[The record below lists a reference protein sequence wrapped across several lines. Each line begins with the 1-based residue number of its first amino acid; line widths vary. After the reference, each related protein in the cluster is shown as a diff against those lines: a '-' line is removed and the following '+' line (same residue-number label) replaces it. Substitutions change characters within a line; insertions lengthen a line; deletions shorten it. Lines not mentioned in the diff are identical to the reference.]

1 MKTLNEWLDA
11 VKLAIPEARETGRLT
26 RLVEDVTNAMLAA
39 DPADLRNQGMDG
51 PRRAGYYR
59 DQVYGVVYPRAVP
72 RAVKAA

>member
-11 VKLAIPEARETGRLT
+11 VKLAIPGARESGRLVIF
-26 RLVEDVTNAMLAA
+26 VEDVVNAMLAA

-51 PRRAGYYR
+51 PRRAGFYR
-59 DQVYGVVYPRAVP
+59 DQVNGVVYPRAAP